1 MITIK
6 KDENL
11 AALASKVRIS
21 GDEVAQAVIDTI
33 DPYLLDDHLAGM
45 TLKEFI
51 EDKGYYIDDFV
62 DGLHFHGSVLR
73 SLLTPD
79 IGTMLLK
86 LKFWYMDADEPCKNC
101 GYEIT
106 WRNDDEAV
114 QGFLESTCPI
124 CNITNVKEV

>member
-6 KDENL
+6 HDEHL
-11 AALASKVRIS
+11 FALADKVRIS

-51 EDKGYYIDDFV
+51 EDKGYYIEDFV

-73 SLLTPD
+73 SRLTPE
-79 IGTMLLK
+79 IGTMLLN
-86 LKFWYMDADEPCKNC
+86 LKFWYLDADFPCKNC
-101 GYEIT
+101 GYEVL
-106 WRNDDEAV
+106 WKNDDEAAT
-114 QGFLESTCPI
+114 GMLEGRCPV
-124 CNITNVKEV
+124 CHTVVMKEL